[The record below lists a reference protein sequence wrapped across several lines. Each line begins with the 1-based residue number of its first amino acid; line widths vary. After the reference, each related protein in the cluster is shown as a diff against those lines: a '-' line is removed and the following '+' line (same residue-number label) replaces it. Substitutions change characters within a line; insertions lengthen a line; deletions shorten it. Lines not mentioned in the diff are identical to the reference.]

1 MNYWM
6 ENLPMLILILKRIQ
20 IRSRLQLPNPKF
32 YRQFLSRSNSIG
44 IFLLGEF
51 EHSQK
56 LKTQAFIF
64 SQKERKARQ

>member
-1 MNYWM
+1 
-6 ENLPMLILILKRIQ
+6 MLILILKRIL

-56 LKTQAFIF
+56 LKTEAIIIPH
-64 SQKERKARQ
+64 